1 MENETVKNQIL
12 WIKAFVNG
20 ILVWIIGYIIYLIP
34 GLMVG
39 FKMGFELGPNA
50 DDPSALSKQISETIS
65 QMYQANHWYIIGFII
80 ITALLIFWRAKKV
93 SKSTGGKTIVN
104 GILVASFPVLFT
116 LLFIFLIGY
125 NVISLIGIFVFA
137 GAGYMGGY
145 LNKSAA

>member
-20 ILVWIIGYIIYLIP
+20 IVVWIIGYIIYLIP

-93 SKSTGGKTIVN
+93 SKSTGGLPGTSAI
-104 GILVASFPVLFT
+104 SFR
-116 LLFIFLIGY
+116 
-125 NVISLIGIFVFA
+125 
-137 GAGYMGGY
+137 
-145 LNKSAA
+145 